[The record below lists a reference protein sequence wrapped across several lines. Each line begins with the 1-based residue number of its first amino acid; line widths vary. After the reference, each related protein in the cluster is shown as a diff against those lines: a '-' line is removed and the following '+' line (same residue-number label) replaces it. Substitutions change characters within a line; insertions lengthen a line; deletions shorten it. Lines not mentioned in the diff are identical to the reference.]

1 MTPLTQTKSNI
12 IFAGRGAI
20 NISYHKQTEQNIPYW
35 LDSTSRPEFTTLT
48 EDIEVDVAII
58 GGGMVGITSAYLLG
72 QEGLSTAIIE
82 ADRIL
87 RGTTGHTTAK
97 ITSQH
102 SLIYAQ
108 LKKKVGEEKARQY
121 AEANETAIH
130 TIGDIIKENDIQC
143 DFTAMPAYVYT
154 QSDKYI
160 EDIEDEVQAAC
171 SLGIKAEFTDELHL
185 PFPVKAAVRFHD
197 QAQFHP
203 LKYLDTLTQ
212 NATDSGT
219 RIFEQTRA
227 MNIEREGSDRYLIVT
242 HSGRR
247 VRAGQVIIATHFPF
261 YDGGGFY
268 FARIYVTRSYA
279 LGVTMEDQLPRGMY
293 ISAEDPIRSLRT
305 QPYKDGELV
314 IVGGDSHKTGQD
326 DDTSQ
331 HYQNLAR
338 WARDTFRVTDIPYQW
353 STQDCMT
360 LDLIP
365 YVGRLT
371 RSEPGIYVATGF
383 NKWGM
388 TNSTASA
395 MLLRDLI
402 IKGDSPWA
410 EVYNPSRFPDLGE
423 LVIQNADVAKQYVI
437 GKISMS
443 PRESEIDAG
452 DARVIS
458 CHGEKT
464 GAYRDEDNQLHL
476 VDITCTHMGC
486 ELSWNNAERTWDCP
500 CHGSRFTPEGAIVEG
515 PALNYLKPIEESRND
530 VEPNVI
536 Q

>member
-1 MTPLTQTKSNI
+1 MI
-12 IFAGRGAI
+12 G
-20 NISYHKQTEQNIPYW
+20 ISYHKQTEQNIPYW
-35 LDSTSRPEFTTLT
+35 LDSTSRPEFPGLT
-48 EDIEVDVAII
+48 EDIEVDVAIV
-58 GGGMVGITSAYLLG
+58 GGGMVGITCAYLLG
-72 QEGLSTAIIE
+72 QEKVTTAIIE

-108 LKKKVGEEKARQY
+108 LHKKMGAEKACQY

-130 TIGDIIKENDIQC
+130 TIRNIIKENDIQC
-143 DFTAMPAYVYT
+143 DFMEMPAYVYT
-154 QSDKYI
+154 QSDRYVQ
-160 EDIEDEVQAAC
+160 DIEDEVRAAC
-171 SLGIKAEFTDELHL
+171 SLGIKAEFTEELHL
-185 PFPVKAAVRFHD
+185 PFAVKAAVRFHD

-203 LKYLDTLTQ
+203 LKYLDVLTKK
-212 NATDSGT
+212 ATDRGA
-219 RIFEQTRA
+219 RLFEQTRA
-227 MNIEREGSDRYLIVT
+227 MNIGREGSDRYLILT

-247 VRAGQVIIATHFPF
+247 VRANQVIIATHFPF

-268 FARIYVTRSYA
+268 FARLYVSRSYA
-279 LGVTMEDQLPRGMY
+279 LGVIMEDQLPWGMY
-293 ISAEDPIRSLRT
+293 ISAEEPVRSLRT
-305 QPYKDGELV
+305 QPYREGELV
-314 IVGGDSHKTGQD
+314 LVGGDSHKTGQD
-326 DDTSQ
+326 DDTRK

-338 WARDTFRVTDIPYQW
+338 WARETFRVTDIPYQW

-395 MLLRDLI
+395 LILRDLI
-402 IKGDSPWA
+402 IKGDNPWT
-410 EVYNPSRFPDLGE
+410 EVYDPSRFPDLGE
-423 LVIQNADVAKQYVI
+423 LVVQNADVAKQYVT

-443 PRESEIDAG
+443 LRESEIDAG
-452 DARVIS
+452 DGKKIRWQ
-458 CHGEKT
+458 GEKA
-464 GAYRDEDNQLHL
+464 GAYRDGDNQLHRM
-476 VDITCTHMGC
+476 DITCTHMGC
-486 ELSWNNAERTWDCP
+486 ELGWNNAERTWDCP
-500 CHGSRFTPEGAIVEG
+500 CHGSRFTPEGAILEG
-515 PALNYLKPIEESRND
+515 PALNHLKPVEESRND
-530 VEPNVI
+530 VEPDVI